1 MKILFKYFLP
11 VAFIFCVATS
21 CEYDFVEPVAIEPG
35 TEISFKNDVI
45 PIFNNSCNSSGC
57 HGAGDFD
64 PVLTPESA
72 YQNLMGLNQVDTT
85 NPENSVLYESI
96 TTGSMKEYASP
107 TDAEIILT
115 WIEQGA
121 ENN

>member
-72 YQNLMGLNQVDTT
+72 YQNLMSLDQVDTT
-85 NPENSVLYESI
+85 NPENSILYESI
-96 TTGSMKEYASP
+96 TTGSMKEYASQ
-107 TDAEIILT
+107 TDAEIILL